1 MGGMRSRFLKIFLTF
16 SILSMTS
23 LALSSMSGFVAELI
37 VFFDFLITKRL
48 ITFVMAIGMILTPI
62 YSYLC

>member
-1 MGGMRSRFLKIFLTF
+1 
-16 SILSMTS
+16 MTS